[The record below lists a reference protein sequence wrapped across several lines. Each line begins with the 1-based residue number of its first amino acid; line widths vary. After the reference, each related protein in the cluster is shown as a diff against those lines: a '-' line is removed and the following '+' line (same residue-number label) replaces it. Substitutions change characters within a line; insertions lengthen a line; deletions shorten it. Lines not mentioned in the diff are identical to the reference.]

1 MSSWICWLPSG
12 ITLLG
17 LSAGLSGLRA
27 ATLGQWEQAVMF
39 VLLAALCDGLDGR
52 VARYFKASSEF
63 GAQLDSLTDS
73 ICFGVTP
80 ALILYLWGLQ
90 AASAWSW
97 LAVLFFILSCVL
109 RLARFNLGQS
119 TPSGTASPPR
129 FFVGLASPVGALL
142 LLSPM
147 MLHFSGLGSWLL
159 NPLLLVFCLL
169 GVGLLMISR
178 IPTLSIKHLSLREHP
193 MLWGLLGLAL
203 FWAFALGKAFWLT
216 LALSLFAYL
225 LSIPASTWYAQFV
238 RAR

>member
-1 MSSWICWLPSG
+1 MNSFVTWLPSS

-27 ATLGQWEQAVMF
+27 ATLGEWEQAVMF

-52 VARYFKASSEF
+52 VARYFKVSSEF

-90 AASAWSW
+90 EASAWSW

-109 RLARFNLGQS
+109 RLARFNLSQ
-119 TPSGTASPPR
+119 GTAPGAVTPPR

-142 LLSPM
+142 LLTPM
-147 MLHFSGLGSWLL
+147 MLHFSGLGHWLRS
-159 NPLLLVFCLL
+159 PLLLVFCLL
-169 GVGLLMISR
+169 GVGVLMISR

-193 MLWGLLGLAL
+193 MFWGLLALAL

-216 LALSLFAYL
+216 LALTLFAYL
-225 LSIPASTWYAQFV
+225 LSIPAGTWYAQFV
-238 RAR
+238 RSR